1 MAHLKRFTSIANDE
15 EEVHSFTNPAYHVT
29 SDDPEDLEQKWQTQD
44 EEEIFKPPPKRCT
57 MFNVAVALFILAAG
71 GLAVVLIIKMSED
84 NYSVQTTPRPIPLKT
99 SPHTTVSTSQSTTN
113 PKDTTTT
120 SGMRTTTMTSTLSDR
135 QTTRSSTSRPT
146 STTITSR
153 TTTTET
159 LPKSTTVTTG
169 SPLTTSS
176 STTTT
181 SEATTSTTV
190 ATTTT
195 ERSTSTA
202 PSTTTVLSTAMPSTT
217 TTSTIP
223 PSITTTT
230 TPTIPPSTTT
240 KTTSTL
246 PPSTTTTPT
255 IPPSTTTTTT
265 IPPST
270 TTSTIPPSTTTT
282 STLPTTTTTTSTL
295 PTTTKTTSTIPPS
308 TTTTSTLPPLT
319 TTTST
324 IPPSTTTTSTLPSS
338 TTTGASFPG
347 QSPATTTTT
356 TTTTTITTTNQT
368 TLQPQTSTRTATMLT
383 TATTSKAAIENTT
396 LIPQTTST
404 STEASKP
411 PTTLSTTTQTSTY
424 QPTMTNSTT
433 TTSTTIQSS
442 MKTSPPEL
450 SSTASSTS
458 ISNTSISTTIVPSS
472 STLGAVNHTTGDPI
486 NSTETGGLTFE
497 ASLKVTSITWSDD
510 YQNTTSEAYQELVSN
525 FTHQVEDAIQSSEVG
540 ESFSHVSVESVRPG
554 SVVFDFRVVMK
565 TSAFRVNESQAL
577 VTPSVV
583 RRVLVTAV
591 QNAKNSGRQL
601 LLSGVDVNNI
611 SVVVATPTTQP
622 TRSTMSSTAV
632 SNMKTTAST
641 QQPTVAMTT
650 IPNNTTVFPC
660 TDMDYLRN
668 TLLSHCLDVTQMN
681 VVASSNSQDEKC
693 QFVLAAVDCILQKI
707 TADFDVT
714 CSEEHK
720 RSALVGFSD
729 IIQSYLAID
738 PVTCLM
744 TTLTSTPTVK
754 NSTNT
759 PSSTTLSTSL
769 SATTTAIAQTT
780 ASSTKP
786 RTTVAMTTTPHNKTV
801 FPCTDMDYLR
811 NTLLSHC
818 LNVTQM
824 NVVASS
830 NSQDEKCQ
838 FVLAAVDCILQKITA
853 DFDVTCSEEHKR
865 SALVGFSDIIQS
877 YLAIDPV
884 TCLMTTLTST
894 PTVKNSTNTP
904 SSTISHSTTS
914 VTRSLS
920 TSLSATTTAIAQTTA
935 SSTEPRTTGSMTT
948 TPHNKTVS
956 PCTDMDYLRDT
967 LLSHCLDV
975 TQMNVIASSNSQDE
989 KCQFVLAGVDCIL
1002 QKITA
1007 DFEVTCSEE
1016 HKRSALV
1023 GFSDIIQSYL
1033 AIDPVTCLESG

>member
-1 MAHLKRFTSIANDE
+1 MAQLKRFTSIANDE

-44 EEEIFKPPPKRCT
+44 EEEIFKPPPQRCT

-84 NYSVQTTPRPIPLKT
+84 NYSVQTTPRPVPLKT

-120 SGMRTTTMTSTLSDR
+120 SGMRTTTMTSTVSDR

-159 LPKSTTVTTG
+159 LSKSTTVTTG
-169 SPLTTSS
+169 SPITTSSSTTTTSETTTVTTGSPITTSS

-202 PSTTTVLSTAMPSTT
+202 PSTTTVLSTAMPS
-217 TTSTIP
+217 
-223 PSITTTT
+223 IT
-230 TPTIPPSTTT
+230 
-240 KTTSTL
+240 
-246 PPSTTTTPT
+246 
-255 IPPSTTTTTT
+255 
-265 IPPST
+265 
-270 TTSTIPPSTTTT
+270 
-282 STLPTTTTTTSTL
+282 
-295 PTTTKTTSTIPPS
+295 
-308 TTTTSTLPPLT
+308 T

-324 IPPSTTTTSTLPSS
+324 IPPSTTTTSTIPPS
-338 TTTGASFPG
+338 TTTTSTIPPSTTTVASSPG

-356 TTTTTITTTNQT
+356 TITTTITTTNQT

-383 TATTSKAAIENTT
+383 TASTSKAAIENTT

-424 QPTMTNSTT
+424 QPTMTKSTT
-433 TTSTTIQSS
+433 STSTTIQSS
-442 MKTSPPEL
+442 MNTSKTSPPEL

-565 TSAFRVNESQAL
+565 TSAYRVNESQAI

-583 RRVLVTAV
+583 RWVLVTAV
-591 QNAKNSGRQL
+591 QNAKNSGSQL

-611 SVVVATPTTQP
+611 SVVVATLTTQSTP
-622 TRSTMSSTAV
+622 STMPSTAV

-650 IPNNTTVFPC
+650 IPNNTTVSPC

-707 TADFDVT
+707 AADFEVT

-720 RSALVGFSD
+720 RGALVGFSDIIQSYIAIDPVTCLMTTLTSTPTVKNSTNTTSSTISHSTTSVTRTTAIAQTTASSTKPRKTVAMTTTPHNKTVSPCTDMDYLRSTLLSHCLNVTQMNVVASSNSQDEKCQFVLAAVDCILQKITVDFEVTCSEEHKRGALFGFSD

-769 SATTTAIAQTT
+769 SATTTAITQTT

-786 RTTVAMTTTPHNKTV
+786 RTTVA
-801 FPCTDMDYLR
+801 
-811 NTLLSHC
+811 
-818 LNVTQM
+818 
-824 NVVASS
+824 
-830 NSQDEKCQ
+830 
-838 FVLAAVDCILQKITA
+838 
-853 DFDVTCSEEHKR
+853 
-865 SALVGFSDIIQS
+865 
-877 YLAIDPV
+877 
-884 TCLMTTLTST
+884 
-894 PTVKNSTNTP
+894 
-904 SSTISHSTTS
+904 
-914 VTRSLS
+914 
-920 TSLSATTTAIAQTTA
+920 
-935 SSTEPRTTGSMTT
+935 MTT

-975 TQMNVIASSNSQDE
+975 TQMNVVASSNSQDE

>member
-1 MAHLKRFTSIANDE
+1 MAQLKRFTSIANDE

-44 EEEIFKPPPKRCT
+44 EEEIFKPPPQRCT

-84 NYSVQTTPRPIPLKT
+84 NYSVQTTPRPVPLKT

-120 SGMRTTTMTSTLSDR
+120 SGMRTTTMTSTVSDR

-159 LPKSTTVTTG
+159 LSKSTTVTTG
-169 SPLTTSS
+169 SPITTSS

-202 PSTTTVLSTAMPSTT
+202 PSTTTVLSTAMPS
-217 TTSTIP
+217 
-223 PSITTTT
+223 ITTTT
-230 TPTIPPSTTT
+230 TSTIPPSTTT

-246 PPSTTTTPT
+246 PPSTTTTSA
-255 IPPSTTTTTT
+255 IPPSTTTKA
-265 IPPST
+265 
-270 TTSTIPPSTTTT
+270 TSTIPPSTTTK
-282 STLPTTTTTTSTL
+282 TTSTL
-295 PTTTKTTSTIPPS
+295 PPS
-308 TTTTSTLPPLT
+308 TTTTSTIQPSTTTKATSTILPSTTTTSTIPPLT

-324 IPPSTTTTSTLPSS
+324 IPPSTTTTSTIPPS
-338 TTTGASFPG
+338 TTTVASSPG

-356 TTTTTITTTNQT
+356 TITTTITTTNQT

-383 TATTSKAAIENTT
+383 TASTSKAAIENTT

-424 QPTMTNSTT
+424 QPTMTKSTT
-433 TTSTTIQSS
+433 STSTTIQSS
-442 MKTSPPEL
+442 MNTSKTSPPEL

-565 TSAFRVNESQAL
+565 TSAYRVNESQAI

-583 RRVLVTAV
+583 RWVLVTAV
-591 QNAKNSGRQL
+591 QNAKNSGSQL

-611 SVVVATPTTQP
+611 SVVVATLTTQSTP
-622 TRSTMSSTAV
+622 STMPSTAV

-650 IPNNTTVFPC
+650 IPNNTTVSPC

-707 TADFDVT
+707 AADFEVT

-720 RSALVGFSD
+720 RGALVGFSDIIQSYIAIDPVTCLMTTLTSTPTVKNSTNTTSSTISHSTTSVTRTTAIAQTTASSTKPRKTVAMTTTPHNKTVSPCTDMDYLRSTLLSHCLNVTQMNVVASSNSQDEKCQFVLAAVDCILQKITVDFEVTCSEEHKRGALFGFSD

-769 SATTTAIAQTT
+769 SATTTAITQTT

-786 RTTVAMTTTPHNKTV
+786 RTTVA
-801 FPCTDMDYLR
+801 
-811 NTLLSHC
+811 
-818 LNVTQM
+818 
-824 NVVASS
+824 
-830 NSQDEKCQ
+830 
-838 FVLAAVDCILQKITA
+838 
-853 DFDVTCSEEHKR
+853 
-865 SALVGFSDIIQS
+865 
-877 YLAIDPV
+877 
-884 TCLMTTLTST
+884 
-894 PTVKNSTNTP
+894 
-904 SSTISHSTTS
+904 
-914 VTRSLS
+914 
-920 TSLSATTTAIAQTTA
+920 
-935 SSTEPRTTGSMTT
+935 MTT

-975 TQMNVIASSNSQDE
+975 TQMNVVASSNSQDE